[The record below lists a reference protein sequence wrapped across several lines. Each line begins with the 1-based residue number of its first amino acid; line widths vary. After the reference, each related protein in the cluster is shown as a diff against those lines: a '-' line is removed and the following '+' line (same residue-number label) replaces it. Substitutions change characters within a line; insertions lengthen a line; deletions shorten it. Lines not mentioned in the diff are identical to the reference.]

1 MEFSFDLVPGMAP
14 VSVFPYRMAPLEL
27 LELKNQLEELMS
39 KLLLNQ
45 VFHLGESPMLLVKR
59 RIVECVGALTIAS

>member
-1 MEFSFDLVPGMAP
+1 MEFSLDLVPGMAP

-39 KLLLNQ
+39 KLLLN
-45 VFHLGESPMLLVKR
+45 
-59 RIVECVGALTIAS
+59 